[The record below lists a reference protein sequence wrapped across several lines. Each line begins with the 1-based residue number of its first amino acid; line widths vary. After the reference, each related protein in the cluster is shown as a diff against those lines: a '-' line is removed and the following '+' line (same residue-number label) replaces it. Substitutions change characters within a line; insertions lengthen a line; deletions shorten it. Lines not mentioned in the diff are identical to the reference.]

1 MTPDLSRQLAHMA
14 NEYESHKEVDYGLCV
29 EFRRYVR
36 QHEDDIDTLED
47 IPAKYKSI
55 IE

>member
-1 MTPDLSRQLAHMA
+1 MTPELSRQLGHMA
-14 NEYESHKEVDYGLCV
+14 NEYDGRSDVDYDLCV

-36 QHEDDIDTLED
+36 QHEDDIDSLED